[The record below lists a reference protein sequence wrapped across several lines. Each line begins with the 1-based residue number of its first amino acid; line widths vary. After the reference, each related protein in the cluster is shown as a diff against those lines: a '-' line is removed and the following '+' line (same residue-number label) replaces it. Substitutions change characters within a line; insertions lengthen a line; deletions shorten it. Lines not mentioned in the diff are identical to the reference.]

1 MFEIIYWAYTK
12 ERIIL
17 NGGEGQ
23 GGLGKGR
30 KDIMTQTYEW
40 FCVWKRY
47 NRVDVIGIDS
57 MNNFTYRMVLLNM
70 FITVNIICMK
80 LFDEWIW

>member
-1 MFEIIYWAYTK
+1 MEALFSLLITIKLSGKVPGNNKKKCSIFEIMYWAYRK

-30 KDIMTQTYEW
+30 KDIMTQTD
-40 FCVWKRY
+40 K
-47 NRVDVIGIDS
+47 
-57 MNNFTYRMVLLNM
+57 
-70 FITVNIICMK
+70 
-80 LFDEWIW
+80 